1 MLTVPRDR
9 LKRLMGACDAAKV
22 EELNRP
28 IKAALDVT

>member
-22 EELNRP
+22 EELNRA
-28 IKAALDVT
+28 IKAALDVP